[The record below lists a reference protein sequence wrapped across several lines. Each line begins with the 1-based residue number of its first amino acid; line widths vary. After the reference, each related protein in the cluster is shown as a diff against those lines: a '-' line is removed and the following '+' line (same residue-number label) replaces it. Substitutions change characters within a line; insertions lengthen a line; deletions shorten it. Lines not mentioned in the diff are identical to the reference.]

1 MEGQGASSGSTNTGK
16 ASAPVRGEEGSGRG
30 AHIPLT
36 RKHGHLHYIRIL
48 MRYVW
53 PRGMLGIRFRVIVAL
68 FCLVASKVVTVVTPF
83 GVKNIIDDLS
93 VGEFP
98 LQWILWM
105 SFGKCISLGLTNLR
119 DSVFVHV
126 TVHAVREVG
135 SETFS
140 HLHTLSMLFHTKRKT
155 GALLRAM
162 DRGASGIKFCVDS
175 CPPPLHLFRFFF
187 TDWPVTPSTASSF
200 PSFCLISFQPF
211 SSWSLLL
218 AF

>member
-1 MEGQGASSGSTNTGK
+1 MGTSPSRAGSGAEFYQRQTSSTSVALPECAPPPTTGVDVEGQGASSGSTNTGK

-140 HLHTLSMLFHTKRKT
+140 HLHTLSMLFHTKRCDLR
-155 GALLRAM
+155 GGVDLRASV
-162 DRGASGIKFCVDS
+162 SGC
-175 CPPPLHLFRFFF
+175 
-187 TDWPVTPSTASSF
+187 
-200 PSFCLISFQPF
+200 
-211 SSWSLLL
+211 
-218 AF
+218 